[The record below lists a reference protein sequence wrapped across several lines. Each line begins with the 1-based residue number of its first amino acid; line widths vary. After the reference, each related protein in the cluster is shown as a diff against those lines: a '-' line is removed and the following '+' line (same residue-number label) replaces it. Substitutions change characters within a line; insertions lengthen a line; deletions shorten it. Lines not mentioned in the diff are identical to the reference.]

1 MGWPWLCSPP
11 LSGRQ
16 QHRSPK
22 SLSVTQPDSAIKSL
36 LKRDR
41 AVVLAGIAG
50 ITALAWAYLVYL
62 ARDMGGMDS
71 GMMMA
76 QMRSW
81 TAADFGFMFLMWA
94 VMMVGMMVP
103 TATPM
108 VLVFAANSR
117 RLREQQLPYV
127 PTAVFL
133 SGYVVVWSAFA
144 VAATATNWALHVNDL
159 LSSMMGVSASA
170 YLGGG
175 LLITAG
181 LFQLSPLK
189 YVCLKHCRSPMSF
202 LLTDWREGGWGAF
215 TMGLHHGA
223 FCLGCCW
230 ILMGLLF
237 VLGIMNLLWI
247 AALAAFVLLEKAA
260 PGGQYIGMAAG
271 ILLIIWG
278 AVLAAGLI
286 G

>member
-1 MGWPWLCSPP
+1 MTQSE
-11 LSGRQ
+11 S
-16 QHRSPK
+16 
-22 SLSVTQPDSAIKSL
+22 SVESL

-41 AVVLAGIAG
+41 LVIAVGIVG
-50 ITALAWAYLVYL
+50 LTALAWAYLVYL
-62 ARDMGGMDS
+62 ARDMGGMDQ

-81 TAADFGFMFLMWA
+81 TIVDFGFMFLMWA

-103 TATPM
+103 TAAPM
-108 VLVFAANSR
+108 VLLFAANSR
-117 RLREQQLPYV
+117 RLREQQQPYV

-133 SGYVVVWSAFA
+133 SGYVVVWSGFA
-144 VAATATNWALHVNDL
+144 VAATAGNWALHVNDL
-159 LSSMMGVSASA
+159 LSSMMGESASA

-175 LLITAG
+175 LLIAAG

-189 YVCLKHCRSPMSF
+189 YVCLKHCRSPLSF
-202 LLTDWREGGWGAF
+202 LTNDWREGSWGAF
-215 TMGLHHGA
+215 NMGLRHGA

-237 VLGIMNLLWI
+237 VLGIMNLIWI
-247 AALAAFVLLEKAA
+247 AALAAFVLLEKVA
-260 PGGQYIGMAAG
+260 PAGQYVGMTAG

-278 AVLAAGLI
+278 VLLI
-286 G
+286 TRVIA